1 VLPSAETPIKAV
13 ATALSSIIASR
24 LEKAAVDNGFDLER
38 PTFGN
43 WLGFASSQCSL
54 RLWLGVDESGTLLCG
69 FSRAN
74 VLPALERLGQPVS
87 TELPPGCAGACGTH
101 DIPALHR
108 LLRRAFQ
115 LGKSLPDELLHLFQA
130 TTANLPRSTE
140 AERLVVQRV
149 GQDIFRQGLLEY
161 WEGRCAITGL
171 AIPELLRAS
180 HIKPWADCATDAER
194 LDVFNG
200 LLLAPH
206 LDALFD
212 QGFITVAD
220 DGKVIVSLA
229 IDPGAQ
235 KLLGLSEAACWR
247 VPVTGHRAYLQWH
260 REQEFEK
267 GKARACTGQ
276 QGARFCSHGRP

>member
-1 VLPSAETPIKAV
+1 MTA
-13 ATALSSIIASR
+13 ALSSIIASR
-24 LEKAAVDNGFDLER
+24 LEKAAVDNGFDLGR
-38 PTFGN
+38 AASGN

-54 RLWLGVDESGTLLCG
+54 RLWLGVDESGALLSG

-74 VLPALERLGQPVS
+74 VLPALQPLGQPVY
-87 TELPPGCAGACGTH
+87 TELPPGCAGACGAH

-115 LGKSLPDELLHLFQA
+115 LGKSLPDELLHLFRA
-130 TTANLPRSTE
+130 KTADLPRSTE

-149 GQDIFRQGLLEY
+149 GQDIFRQGLMEY

-180 HIKPWADCATDAER
+180 HIKPWADCESDAER
-194 LDVFNG
+194 LDVYNG

-212 QGFITVAD
+212 QGFITVGD
-220 DGKVIVSLA
+220 EGEVIISQALDAPSRKLMGIVEPASWRILLA
-229 IDPGAQ
+229 
-235 KLLGLSEAACWR
+235 
-247 VPVTGHRAYLQWH
+247 GHRGYLTWH
-260 REQEFEK
+260 RAHVFRKGHPPKETAQFE
-267 GKARACTGQ
+267 
-276 QGARFCSHGRP
+276 SMI

>member
-1 VLPSAETPIKAV
+1 M
-13 ATALSSIIASR
+13 
-24 LEKAAVDNGFDLER
+24 DNGFDLEQ
-38 PTFGN
+38 PPSAN

-54 RLWLGVDESGTLLCG
+54 RLWLGMNESGAMVAG

-74 VLPALERLGQPVS
+74 VVPALENFGKPGI
-87 TELPPGCAGACGTH
+87 THLPPGCVGALEVTE
-101 DIPALHR
+101 IPTLHR

-115 LGKSLPDELLHLFQA
+115 LGKSLPDELLHVFQSK
-130 TTANLPRSTE
+130 TKSLPRSTE

-149 GQDIFRQGLLEY
+149 GQDIFRQGLMEY

-194 LDVFNG
+194 LDVYNG

-220 DGKVIVSLA
+220 DGKVVISTALDALA
-229 IDPGAQ
+229 R
-235 KLLGLSEAACWR
+235 KLFRADESNSWH
-247 VPVTGHRAYLQWH
+247 VPVTGHRAYLHWH
-260 REQEFEK
+260 RERVFK
-267 GKARACTGQ
+267 K
-276 QGARFCSHGRP
+276 S